1 MKFQFKANPTTGL
14 PQAQFQAVLKSISEK
29 TLQNSNNK
37 NYKVVGVEFENA
49 RGEKQ
54 LASAAIYEGN
64 YSKGIEV
71 GKSYLTT
78 VTIAEVDGEKR
89 AYMQMSHLES
99 AALATAED
107 FAFDAAEVGVAA
119 NAAVAPI
126 GEQ

>member
-29 TLQNSNNK
+29 TLQNSNQK

-49 RGEKQ
+49 SGTKQ

-64 YSKGIEV
+64 YSKGVEV

-78 VTIAEVDGEKR
+78 VTISEGK
-89 AYMQMSHLES
+89 AYLQMSHLES

-107 FAFDAAEVGVAA
+107 FAFVAEEVGVAA
-119 NAAVAPI
+119 NTVVAPI
-126 GEQ
+126 GE

>member
-1 MKFQFKANPTTGL
+1 MKFQFKANPQTGN

-49 RGEKQ
+49 SGNKQ

-71 GKSYLTT
+71 GKNYLTT
-78 VTIAEVDGEKR
+78 VTIVDGK
-89 AYMQMSHLES
+89 AYMQMSHLENAAQATADDFGFDASQVAVAAS
-99 AALATAED
+99 AATAKL
-107 FAFDAAEVGVAA
+107 G
-119 NAAVAPI
+119 
-126 GEQ
+126 GE